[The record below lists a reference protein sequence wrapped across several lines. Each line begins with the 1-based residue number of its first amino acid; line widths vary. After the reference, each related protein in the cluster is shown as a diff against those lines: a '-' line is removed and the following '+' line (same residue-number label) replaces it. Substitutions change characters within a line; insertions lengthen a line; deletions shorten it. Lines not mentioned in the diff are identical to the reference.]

1 MKKKSFVLH
10 SFALLTLLALPTFSN
25 AQLLYRISGNGL
37 EKPSYIVGTYHL
49 APGSFADSI
58 PGLTEAFGSC
68 KQICGELDM
77 QDALKEEN
85 RTSFEKAQ
93 FLPEGTTFSSLLT
106 KEQMDKVNVLM
117 RETMGVD
124 MTNPALA
131 AQFDKMTPAAIST
144 TLTLLA
150 YMKKIPNINPM
161 DLLDGHLQQI
171 AAKQGMEVKGFES
184 VEFQASVLYGTPLE
198 KQVEELMCLVDNFD
212 DAIEM
217 AEFVTAA
224 YFSQD
229 LDRLQEELDG
239 ESDDPCTSSSP
250 EDNERLI
257 YNRNANWV
265 KAMPEIMKE
274 APTFFAVGAAH
285 LCGEKGVLRLLEA
298 AGYKIEGVKK

>member
-1 MKKKSFVLH
+1 MKKI
-10 SFALLTLLALPTFSN
+10 ALLVLISFFTFQFSVSN

>member
-1 MKKKSFVLH
+1 MKKIALFVLI
-10 SFALLTLLALPTFSN
+10 SFFTFQFPVSN

>member
-1 MKKKSFVLH
+1 MKKI
-10 SFALLTLLALPTFSN
+10 ALLVLISFFTFQFPVSN

-68 KQICGELDM
+68 KQICGELDI

-285 LCGEKGVLRLLEA
+285 LCGEKGVLRLLES

>member
-1 MKKKSFVLH
+1 MKKLF
-10 SFALLTLLALPTFSN
+10 LTLTLTLTAFCGLQ
-25 AQLLYRISGNGL
+25 AQILYRISGNGL
-37 EKPSYIVGTYHL
+37 TKPSYIVGTYHL

-58 PGLTEAFGSC
+58 PGLMDALASC
-68 KQICGELDM
+68 KQIYGELDI
-77 QDALKEEN
+77 QDAMSTEN
-85 RTSFEKAQ
+85 AAKLEKAQ
-93 FLPEGTTFSSLLT
+93 YLPEGITLSSLLD
-106 KEQMDKVNVLM
+106 KEQMERLNALL

-124 MTNPALA
+124 MTNPMLA

-144 TLTLLA
+144 TLSMLA
-150 YMKKIPNINPM
+150 FMKKSPGLNPLN
-161 DLLDGHLQQI
+161 LLDSHLQKI
-171 AAKQGMEVKGFES
+171 AEKQGLEIKGFET
-184 VEFQASVLYGTPLE
+184 VEFQANVLYGTPLE

-265 KAMPEIMKE
+265 KDMPQIMNE

-285 LCGEKGVLRLLEA
+285 LCGDRGVLRLLEK
-298 AGYKIEGVKK
+298 AGYKVEGVK